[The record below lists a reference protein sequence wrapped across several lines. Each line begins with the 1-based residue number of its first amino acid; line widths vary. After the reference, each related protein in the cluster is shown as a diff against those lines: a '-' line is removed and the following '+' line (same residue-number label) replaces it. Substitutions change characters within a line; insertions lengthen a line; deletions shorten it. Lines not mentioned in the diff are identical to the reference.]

1 MPELANRSNSS
12 PNDRRRE
19 EDWDDR
25 ADKLLG
31 LVGSADVG
39 EPLEHKIPDPNFQ
52 ESCHENSE
60 KLSWE
65 V

>member
-1 MPELANRSNSS
+1 MSKLANWSNGS
-12 PNDRRRE
+12 PNNRRRE
-19 EDWDDR
+19 EDRDDR

-39 EPLEHKIPDPNFQ
+39 EPLEHKIPDPDFQ

-60 KLSWE
+60 ELS
-65 V
+65 